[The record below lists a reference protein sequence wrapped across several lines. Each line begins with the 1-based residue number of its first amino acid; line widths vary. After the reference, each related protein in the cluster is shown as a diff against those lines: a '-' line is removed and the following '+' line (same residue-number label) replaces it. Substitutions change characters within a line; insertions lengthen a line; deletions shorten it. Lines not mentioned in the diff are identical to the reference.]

1 MALIQDNKMLTTEAK
16 KTAESIRFAFLG
28 TMFPR
33 VEEKYGIKYICF
45 SDGKNNVFVS
55 TKALNQ
61 LQYVSNLNNACR
73 AAGVKVDLSAYARNI
88 MNDAEVSR
96 AVYGAM
102 NNKYIGEEVE
112 VLDNARDMFFSEQE
126 EKEHASHVSGSG
138 EVGKTA
144 SAKLAYIK
152 SMISKFPQM
161 ARDAGL
167 DITMTN
173 AAMDALRQD
182 VKHIEAYRERSAL
195 KSFEVPE
202 KE

>member
-16 KTAESIRFAFLG
+16 KTAESIRFTFLG

-182 VKHIEAYRERSAL
+182 VKHIESYRERSAL